1 METRLLRYFLAV
13 AQEENITRA
22 AQQLHITQPSLS
34 RQLML
39 LEQELGKPL
48 LVRGKRKVT
57 LTEEGVLLRR
67 RAEEILSLLEKT
79 TQEIGSGSAALHGKI
94 TLGGRPVNSVVR
106 TAAALRAQHPGVMFD
121 FWIGDAIDIVEQL
134 DHGSL
139 DFAILLQPVD
149 TLKYDFV
156 PLPDTSH
163 WGLLLNQDD
172 PLTAAPAI
180 TPKVLRG
187 LPLILHRRAGLQRDI
202 ARWAQTDPEQLN
214 IAATYNVM
222 TGSPIPLVQSG
233 LGYFLT
239 TRDHLAPDLGNQ
251 VCFRPLD
258 PPLSIQYAL
267 VWKRHAV
274 HSRPAQKFLD
284 LLCQPTEAVI

>member
-39 LEQELGKPL
+39 LEQELGTPL
-48 LVRGKRKVT
+48 LVRGKRKVA

-67 RAEEILSLLEKT
+67 RAEEILSLLDKT
-79 TQEIGSGSAALHGKI
+79 AQEIGSGSAELRGSI
-94 TLGGRPVNSVVR
+94 TLGGRPVDSVVR
-106 TAAALRAQHPGVMFD
+106 AAAALRAQHPGVMFD
-121 FWIGDAIDIVEQL
+121 FVIADAIDVVERL

-149 TLKYDFV
+149 ALKYDFI
-156 PLPDTSH
+156 PLPDVSQ
-163 WGLLLNQDD
+163 WGLLLNRDD
-172 PLTAAPAI
+172 PLTAVPAI
-180 TPKVLRG
+180 TPTVLRS

-214 IAATYNVM
+214 IAATYNV
-222 TGSPIPLVQSG
+222 TISSPVTFVQSG

-239 TRDHLAPDLGNQ
+239 TRDLLAPDLGSQ

-258 PPLSIQYAL
+258 PPLCIRYAL
-267 VWKRHAV
+267 VWKRRAV

-284 LLCQPTEAVI
+284 LLCQKPDAVI